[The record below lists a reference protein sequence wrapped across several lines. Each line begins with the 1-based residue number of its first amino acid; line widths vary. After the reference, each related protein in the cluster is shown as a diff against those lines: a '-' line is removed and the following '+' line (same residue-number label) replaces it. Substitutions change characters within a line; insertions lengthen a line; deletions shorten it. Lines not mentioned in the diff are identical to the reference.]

1 MKSKKT
7 KKEIITDIS
16 LISIGSI
23 FLLYL
28 TYGFSFFL
36 PEYLK
41 VKTNF
46 KGIFEVYFGCK
57 MRAANY
63 KIFFVNMFYKENWYF
78 GLLFIILILLGIA
91 AIVGYIYLVL
101 KKKDLIIQK
110 FKAKKEIRKQKQEL
124 IKEEKYKQSN
134 EYKIEQLQK
143 ELEQLKKE
151 KEKEQ

>member
-36 PEYLK
+36 PLYLR

-46 KGIFEVYFGCK
+46 KGIFEVCFGCK

-63 KIFFVNMFYKENWYF
+63 KIFFANMFYKENWYF

-91 AIVGYIYLVL
+91 AIVGYIYLV

-110 FKAKKEIRKQKQEL
+110 FKAKKEIRKQKREL

-151 KEKEQ
+151 MKKEQ